1 MEGAPKDLALP
12 LAEVGLAL
20 ALAEAE
26 DALAAPSPPALEAG
40 LAVAVTLNEN
50 GGGNPGGGKDARDD
64 APLAAL
70 PAAAEEGADA
80 LALTVL
86 LGEDD
91 DLRGALLADVEN
103 RTRDVLVGLLPPPP
117 AADVDAL
124 PELPLAAP
132 LPLPLATP
140 DDDPPLLLLL
150 EDALAAAPAAGKNIS
165 MTPITPS
172 CCPAAPPS
180 PAGRRTIRMRGLPSS
195 VVNVNC
201 PVPLP
206 TPPRLVND
214 AKICSMMAALIGK
227 AVSDC

>member
-26 DALAAPSPPALEAG
+26 DVLAAAPTSPPVAPEAG

-50 GGGNPGGGKDARDD
+50 GGGKPGGGKDARDD

-70 PAAAEEGADA
+70 PPEEGAEA
-80 LALTVL
+80 LAPTVL

-91 DLRGALLADVEN
+91 DLRGAPLADVEN

-117 AADVDAL
+117 DADADAL

-140 DDDPPLLLLL
+140 DALLPPLLLLL

-172 CCPAAPPS
+172 C
-180 PAGRRTIRMRGLPSS
+180 
-195 VVNVNC
+195 
-201 PVPLP
+201 
-206 TPPRLVND
+206 
-214 AKICSMMAALIGK
+214 
-227 AVSDC
+227 